1 MQEKNKE
8 EPTIEGDA
16 SGPIV
21 PTKPE
26 KAKVETPEKP
36 VAKKEKEVETY
47 KTYSI
52 DIHVN
57 DPLPQA
63 NDVTVDISIG
73 AVTYDEATDTVSTES
88 NNPKYQ
94 ALFNRFSRMPYML
107 ETKDAPLLIT
117 RGMEKEWVM
126 NLHNAMDLLVH
137 PERNIRFFASAPVIV
152 NEEPIIS

>member
-1 MQEKNKE
+1 MPEKTREEQTTDGDGNGSIVTVE
-8 EPTIEGDA
+8 EP
-16 SGPIV
+16 
-21 PTKPE
+21 E
-26 KAKVETPEKP
+26 KTVSKEP
-36 VAKKEKEVETY
+36 VIKKEKVIATH

-73 AVTYDEATDTVSTES
+73 AVVYDEATDTVSTES
-88 NNPKYQ
+88 SNPKYQ

-107 ETKDAPLLIT
+107 ETKDAPILIT
-117 RGMEKEWVM
+117 RTMEKEWAM
-126 NLHNAMDLLVH
+126 NLHNAKDLLVH
-137 PERNIRFFASAPVIV
+137 PERNVRFFAAAPVIV

>member
-1 MQEKNKE
+1 MQEKNEE
-8 EPTIEGDA
+8 EPIIEGDA
-16 SGPIV
+16 SGPIIS
-21 PTKPE
+21 TKPE
-26 KAKVETPEKP
+26 KAKVEASEKP
-36 VAKKEKEVETY
+36 VVKKEKEV
-47 KTYSI
+47 KTHKIYST

-63 NDVTVDISIG
+63 NDVTIDISIG

-107 ETKDAPLLIT
+107 ETKDAPILIT
-117 RGMEKEWVM
+117 RTMEKEWAM

-137 PERNIRFFASAPVIV
+137 PERNIRFFAAAPVII